1 MRMIS
6 NFRIPHKREASPS
19 SRKWTWW
26 STGKCTNHMA
36 EGAAPSSC
44 PKVVNTTTFPNFWIS
59 LLEQI
64 QHLPLEKII
73 PHLEACANWLL
84 YFHSMTI
91 SSGIPDILVTSSTL
105 NLWIQPQNT
114 LGMMN
119 ARGGVCIEHNLPNLH
134 PVIERW
140 LKVFI
145 TTQNKA
151 NIRWIVGNPYG
162 GHWSSFGTPE
172 ASHTCLTIL
181 VSKYLTHPQPFLDM
195 WGGLIWCS
203 QEYHSD
209 EAQMIVELQMMVDT
223 VVDLSCNTLSGPLES
238 AIFYYCY
245 QQELTIN
252 LFVCNS

>member
-1 MRMIS
+1 MNLVEYRKV
-6 NFRIPHKREASPS
+6 HKSYGQRGS
-19 SRKWTWW
+19 SKFMPKSGEYNHFSKYLNQPPWTETAPTPRK
-26 STGKCTNHMA
+26 HH
-36 EGAAPSSC
+36 
-44 PKVVNTTTFPNFWIS
+44 TTFGS
-59 LLEQI
+59 LCKLTS
-64 QHLPLEKII
+64 L
-73 PHLEACANWLL
+73 
-84 YFHSMTI
+84 FSHSMTI
-91 SSGIPDILVTSSTL
+91 TWGIPDILVTSSTL
-105 NLWIQPQNT
+105 NLWIQLQNI

-134 PVIERW
+134 PVIERS

-181 VSKYLTHPQPFLDM
+181 YR
-195 WGGLIWCS
+195 GLIWCS

-209 EAQMIVELQMMVDT
+209 EAQMVVELQMMVDT

-238 AIFYYCY
+238 A
-245 QQELTIN
+245 N
-252 LFVCNS
+252 LLLLLPARTQHQSFVCNS